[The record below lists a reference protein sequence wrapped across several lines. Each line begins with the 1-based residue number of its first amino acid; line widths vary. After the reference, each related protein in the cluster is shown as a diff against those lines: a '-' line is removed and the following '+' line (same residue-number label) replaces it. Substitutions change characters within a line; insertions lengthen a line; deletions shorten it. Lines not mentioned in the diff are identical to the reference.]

1 MLASALAILLAFN
14 SHFCDSIITLVNKAS
29 FKTETHRLNPLKT
42 LKSTNH
48 MKTNTTSS
56 NTASNKEITL
66 GWNSMPA
73 YGEVMTQVIGTSHT
87 DVKSSIS
94 LGSKSV
100 LKTFWSTLSNL
111 K

>member
-14 SHFCDSIITLVNKAS
+14 SHFCDSILTLVNKAS
-29 FKTETHRLNPLKT
+29 FKSESHRLNPLKI
-42 LKSTNH
+42 LKPTNH

-56 NTASNKEITL
+56 TASNKEVTL
-66 GWNSMPA
+66 GWTSMPA

-87 DVKSSIS
+87 DVKSSLTLGNKS
-94 LGSKSV
+94 L

>member
-29 FKTETHRLNPLKT
+29 FKSESHRLKPLEN

-56 NTASNKEITL
+56 TASNKEITL
-66 GWNSMPA
+66 GWNAMPA
-73 YGEVMTQVIGTSHT
+73 YGEVMPRLIGTAHT
-87 DVKSSIS
+87 DVESSIS
-94 LGSKSV
+94 LSKKSV

>member
-1 MLASALAILLAFN
+1 MN
-14 SHFCDSIITLVNKAS
+14 
-29 FKTETHRLNPLKT
+29 
-42 LKSTNH
+42 
-48 MKTNTTSS
+48 TNTTSS
-56 NTASNKEITL
+56 TASNKEVTL

-73 YGEVMTQVIGTSHT
+73 YGEVMTQVIGTAHT

-94 LGSKSV
+94 LGKTSV

>member
-14 SHFCDSIITLVNKAS
+14 SHFCDSIITRVNKAS
-29 FKTETHRLNPLKT
+29 FKSETHRLNHLKN

-48 MKTNTTSS
+48 MKTNTTTS
-56 NTASNKEITL
+56 TASNKEISL

-73 YGEVMTQVIGTSHT
+73 YGEVMNKVIGTAHT
-87 DVKSSIS
+87 DVQSSIS
-94 LGSKSV
+94 LGKKSV
-100 LKTFWSTLSNL
+100 LKTFWSTLSNM

>member
-1 MLASALAILLAFN
+1 
-14 SHFCDSIITLVNKAS
+14 
-29 FKTETHRLNPLKT
+29 
-42 LKSTNH
+42 

-56 NTASNKEITL
+56 TASNKEITL

-73 YGEVMTQVIGTSHT
+73 YGEVMPRLIGTAHT
-87 DVKSSIS
+87 DVESSIS
-94 LGSKSV
+94 LSKKSV

>member
-1 MLASALAILLAFN
+1 MNA
-14 SHFCDSIITLVNKAS
+14 
-29 FKTETHRLNPLKT
+29 
-42 LKSTNH
+42 
-48 MKTNTTSS
+48 NTTSS
-56 NTASNKEITL
+56 PSASNKENTL

-73 YGEVMTQVIGTSHT
+73 YGEVMPQVIGTAHT

-94 LGSKSV
+94 LGKQSV